1 MCPRRVTPAGAHVR
15 PACGRVNREWTVNP
29 VLRTGER
36 YDQPMTEN
44 WKTSTYSDIQGDQCI
59 EADGP
64 WRASTHSVQGNCVE
78 AAGPWV
84 TSTYSNQGNCV
95 QVSRP
100 WKKSTHSG
108 TTEPICVEVALGTV
122 VRVRDTKDRTRGI
135 VGLGAQAWDAFL
147 VELVRR

>member
-1 MCPRRVTPAGAHVR
+1 
-15 PACGRVNREWTVNP
+15 
-29 VLRTGER
+29 
-36 YDQPMTEN
+36 MTEN

-64 WRASTHSVQGNCVE
+64 WRTSTHSNQGNCVE
-78 AAGPWV
+78 AAGSWRK
-84 TSTYSNQGNCV
+84 STY
-95 QVSRP
+95 
-100 WKKSTHSG
+100 SG